1 MRSGLTLIKNER
13 NLDWIPLVSVSYWL
27 KVIGDK
33 DPLHVTEYFP
43 ELHSS
48 SCSSRLEGIRT
59 KHGCQNELIINE
71 NINGHL
77 IIYIFVSLNHNQLK
91 QIYFTWK
98 WFFFSVLMGDGRRI
112 QLSFLLIH
120 WWTVTFISLKRK
132 SEIKVFG
139 GFLLICW
146 LFSVWNVIHSSLH
159 F

>member
-1 MRSGLTLIKNER
+1 MRQLFQMWINKSGNF
-13 NLDWIPLVSVSYWL
+13 NLDLLLRAFRSDADQEWKKPGLDPFSLCLLLIESYR
-27 KVIGDK
+27 DK

-98 WFFFSVLMGDGRRI
+98 WFFFCSDGGRERNSVELPVNPLVNCHI
-112 QLSFLLIH
+112 
-120 WWTVTFISLKRK
+120 
-132 SEIKVFG
+132 
-139 GFLLICW
+139 
-146 LFSVWNVIHSSLH
+146 
-159 F
+159 